1 MSHVPFNSI
10 FYLFEIV
17 SCHRKL
23 STNIGDDQRLS
34 HHFTI
39 MLLYHHFTIMFP
51 TFYPQISSNLRKLS
65 KFFPNFFSVF
75 LSRRH
80 LSWSWVASW
89 QVIMC
94 VFWCTIASIPRP
106 WTYAPTRLGCVDFG
120 GFRWILGKRNWLGTW
135 EKCKVS
141 WLLWNVDQCLSWFI
155 MMNHIYPYHIPPW
168 FVDSW
173 WIVQYLP
180 LVKNE
185 KGVSF
190 VLKWPACFF
199 AVPSW
204 GSLIVRE
211 HWRGDWQLDSGTK
224 EFYSSKTWC
233 FLQFLAFIPPESCFF
248 ILEHVS
254 LAIRVF

>member
-1 MSHVPFNSI
+1 MVI
-10 FYLFEIV
+10 
-17 SCHRKL
+17 CHRKL

-39 MLLYHHFTIMFP
+39 MLLYHNFTIMFP
-51 TFYPQISSNLRKLS
+51 TFYPQISSNPRKLS
-65 KFFPNFFSVF
+65 NFFPIFFPVF

-80 LSWSWVASW
+80 LNWSWVASW

-120 GFRWILGKRNWLGTW
+120 GFRWIWGEKELVGNLGEVQCILIVM
-135 EKCKVS
+135 KCWSTVYQ
-141 WLLWNVDQCLSWFI
+141 LFIMIYQCLSWF
-155 MMNHIYPYHIPPW
+155 MMNPIYPYHIPPW

-190 VLKWPACFF
+190 VLKWPAF
-199 AVPSW
+199 S
-204 GSLIVRE
+204 
-211 HWRGDWQLDSGTK
+211 
-224 EFYSSKTWC
+224 
-233 FLQFLAFIPPESCFF
+233 QFPAEAALS
-248 ILEHVS
+248 
-254 LAIRVF
+254 